1 MSWHHGLVRALRFSA
16 DGRRLASGADD
27 GLAVVWDVARK
38 VPIAVESG
46 GSGPVRAVAFAPDGR
61 TLYSGGDDQL
71 LHVWDL
77 DGERRFLTVL
87 ADPEPIRRA
96 AAAIPAPDGS
106 TVLTFGQGVGQEP
119 GLRFL
124 DVAAGAVG
132 PAVAD
137 PNASALAVWL
147 PPGHDRVATV
157 AGSEVRIWDRASGRR
172 LLARAVGDS
181 TVTAFSA
188 PTASDLIVADADG
201 TVVRLDPGSLDPTG
215 PAVGLRHRVTAVA
228 GRADGRTA
236 IVLLDDQHAAEVDLT
251 SGRVI
256 SDRDLGFVATAA
268 AVSPDGRRLAV
279 GGSTGQVGLFDLTR
293 GSWLAPPAE
302 GRQLY
307 VSGIQFAADGGTFV
321 ASTVDSSV
329 TLWDGGSGEMI
340 GRINA
345 GTVGSPARAVI
356 LPGGEDALIATR
368 DQGVYRWSTH
378 PDDWLSFACQ
388 VAGRNLTPTEWH
400 QVLDPRPYASTCGAG

>member
-201 TVVRLDPGSLDPTG
+201 TWCDSIPAAWTRPGRRSACAIGSPPWPAGPT
-215 PAVGLRHRVTAVA
+215 A
-228 GRADGRTA
+228 GRRSCCST
-236 IVLLDDQHAAEVDLT
+236 T
-251 SGRVI
+251 S
-256 SDRDLGFVATAA
+256 T
-268 AVSPDGRRLAV
+268 PRR
-279 GGSTGQVGLFDLTR
+279 
-293 GSWLAPPAE
+293 W
-302 GRQLY
+302 
-307 VSGIQFAADGGTFV
+307 I
-321 ASTVDSSV
+321 
-329 TLWDGGSGEMI
+329 
-340 GRINA
+340 
-345 GTVGSPARAVI
+345 
-356 LPGGEDALIATR
+356 
-368 DQGVYRWSTH
+368 
-378 PDDWLSFACQ
+378 
-388 VAGRNLTPTEWH
+388 
-400 QVLDPRPYASTCGAG
+400 